1 MWYEVY
7 LQYLHIILMIVCYSL
22 TRFYYMLTFTRFK
35 LYYNPVHSFM
45 AFGIIRV
52 SEERNKIRLRSAL
65 QILRGDAYLYK
76 LWLHWNERWIKQCS
90 KACKAIFFLGLTF
103 IKIFLKMYHHY
114 LRCNLNKIFLLCRY
128 GRIGFRQA
136 ICWRHFIVLQQ
147 VKFIFFT

>member
-1 MWYEVY
+1 
-7 LQYLHIILMIVCYSL
+7 MIVCYSL

-76 LWLHWNERWIKQCS
+76 L
-90 KACKAIFFLGLTF
+90 
-103 IKIFLKMYHHY
+103 
-114 LRCNLNKIFLLCRY
+114 
-128 GRIGFRQA
+128 
-136 ICWRHFIVLQQ
+136 
-147 VKFIFFT
+147 